1 MDMAIQPTRTN
12 IRKTCRT
19 CLRVVDSRKDL
30 LSITDVDQ
38 TYQLRKLKI
47 SVMLASVTNLKVGIH
62 SITSLFLS
70 ISWIIYFQW
79 ILNQYLQPEE
89 NDALPKRICISCLCQ
104 VRSAFF
110 FKEQAENAH
119 NVLVK
124 QLEIELKNLVGEVK
138 RETESQAIIGKIDDL
153 ADKSV
158 CIEPDTMQE
167 NSTLLSNSEADDYGN
182 DDMLVEIEK

>member
-1 MDMAIQPTRTN
+1 M
-12 IRKTCRT
+12 
-19 CLRVVDSRKDL
+19 
-30 LSITDVDQ
+30 
-38 TYQLRKLKI
+38 
-47 SVMLASVTNLKVGIH
+47 
-62 SITSLFLS
+62 
-70 ISWIIYFQW
+70 
-79 ILNQYLQPEE
+79 
-89 NDALPKRICISCLCQ
+89 
-104 VRSAFF
+104 
-110 FKEQAENAH
+110 
-119 NVLVK
+119 K